1 VREHSFSTRPDLPG
15 GALVSWHVFR
25 QYTHSV
31 HIDADKVAIVNLSRV
46 VTCDGGGPLVGMAM
60 RRLNVLDH
68 EPCIGIEDGRVTY
81 VGSRAKLPAGFKDA
95 EHVDGM
101 NAVLTPGLIDC
112 HTHPAFVRARADEFA
127 MRLAGATYEEIAAK
141 GGGIVS
147 STTAVREAT
156 DGVLKAETVR
166 NLRRLKRHGV
176 VAVEGKSGYGLSVK
190 DELRQLGAIRDAG
203 EAADMYT
210 VRTCLAAH
218 SFPLEFRGSDA
229 KRAEYLNLVLN
240 EILPAAAKDGLAQRA
255 DVFCE
260 KGVFTPE
267 ETRRIGARAR
277 ELGLSLTVHADQ
289 LSNTGAAGVA
299 AEALADSADHL
310 EYTDENGLAG
320 MVANRTAAVL
330 LPGSTYVLKMDKWAN
345 GRAMVDMNLCVAL
358 ATDFNP
364 GSSPVANPAFVMNL
378 AVMHCGL
385 TPEEALAAFT
395 VNAAQALRLDTAE
408 WGVIKPRSRA
418 AFALWDVDHEREI
431 AYYAG
436 SNLCSG
442 VVTCRGWRS

>member
-1 VREHSFSTRPDLPG
+1 M
-15 GALVSWHVFR
+15 
-25 QYTHSV
+25 
-31 HIDADKVAIVNLSRV
+31 HIDADRV
-46 VTCDGGGPLVGMAM
+46 VIENIGRLVTCDGGGPLLGGKM
-60 RRLNVLDH
+60 RALHVLADD
-68 EPCIGIEDGRVTY
+68 PAIGVENGRVTY
-81 VGSRAKLPAGFKDA
+81 IGVREGLPHAFDKA
-95 EHVDGM
+95 EYVDGFG
-101 NAVLTPGLIDC
+101 AVLTPGLIDC
-112 HTHPAFVRARADEFA
+112 HTHPAFVRSRADEFA
-127 MRLAGATYEEIAAK
+127 KRLAGATYEEIAAA

-156 DGVLKAETVR
+156 DVALDAETLR

-190 DELRQLGAIRDAG
+190 DELRQLAAIRDSG
-203 EAADMYT
+203 EIADMHT

-218 SFPLEFRGSDA
+218 SIPLEYRGSDA

-240 EILPAAAKDGLAQRA
+240 EILPAAANEGLAQRA
-255 DVFCE
+255 DIFCE
-260 KGVFTPE
+260 KGAFTPD
-267 ETRRIGARAR
+267 ETRKLAARAT
-277 ELGLSLTVHADQ
+277 ELGLRLTVHADQ

-310 EYTDENGLAG
+310 EYTDADGLAG

-330 LPGSTYVLKMDKWAN
+330 LPGSTYALKMDKWAD
-345 GRAMVDMNLCVAL
+345 GRAMIDMGVCVAL

-378 AVMHCGL
+378 AVMRCGL

-395 VNAAQALRLDTAE
+395 VNAAQALRLNTAE
-408 WGVIKPRSRA
+408 WGVIKPGSRA

-436 SNLCSG
+436 SNLCNG
-442 VVTCRGWRS
+442 VVTCRDWRS